1 MLKVPTLAFESKRTI
16 EAPLWPSS
24 MKTSARG
31 LSGALAP
38 PQLPLYQSPIPPVQT
53 IFTASA
59 GLATNVL
66 AIAKDIALER
76 APKVRLVLAC
86 LLIQLLSTNATEV
99 TSYINQS
106 RVLLFQRQGI

>member
-1 MLKVPTLAFESKRTI
+1 MAVINEDISKRAVGCTCT
-16 EAPLWPSS
+16 APTTAVPISDTTGPDNFHGECW
-24 MKTSARG
+24 ARYD
-31 LSGALAP
+31 A
-38 PQLPLYQSPIPPVQT
+38 
-53 IFTASA
+53 
-59 GLATNVL
+59 L